1 MKVLPSLVWSVVG
14 AACSKQLFMATTR
27 VHVVQVS
34 AGQGLRSMLA
44 LQSRPGVWS
53 SGSMAEGAA
62 VPRNDVLEKVEWKV
76 KECILIGGKGFFS
89 GTRGLRC

>member
-1 MKVLPSLVWSVVG
+1 MKVLPTLVWSVVG
-14 AACSKQLFMATTR
+14 AACSKQLFMASTR
-27 VHVVQVS
+27 VVQVS

-62 VPRNDVLEKVEWKV
+62 VPRNDVFEKVEWKV
-76 KECILIGGKGFFS
+76 EECVF
-89 GTRGLRC
+89 